1 MRPVGTFLSAA
12 LLSVGALALHRAAF
26 SRRRPA
32 APSPEWGNSM
42 PLTDG
47 ACGMVAANEAPQLLT
62 HHQSDESRRWHLER
76 AEAKRIRR
84 AYRRMRCDIDSR
96 LDNPAWPH
104 PATGRSA

>member
-1 MRPVGTFLSAA
+1 MRPLGTLLVAA
-12 LLSVGALALHRAAF
+12 GMACAAAAVHRAAF

-47 ACGMVAANEAPQLLT
+47 ACGRVAANEAPQLLT

-84 AYRRMRCDIDSR
+84 AYRRMRQDIDSR